1 MLIKQLTVFL
11 ENESGRLAE
20 VTRVLGKAGINISA
34 LSIADTTEYGILR
47 LIVNDPVG
55 AAGILKKD
63 GFSVGTAEVI
73 GITIDDSPG
82 SLARVLNTLEENN
95 ISIEYMYAFTGSSK
109 AGMANVVIKV
119 EDFNKAVDI
128 LMGSG
133 VNIMPPDEA
142 YRP

>member
-11 ENESGRLAE
+11 ENQSGRLAE
-20 VTRVLGKAGINISA
+20 VTRVLGNAGINISA

-63 GFSVGTAEVI
+63 GFSVGTTDVI
-73 GITIDDSPG
+73 GITIGDTPG
-82 SLARVLNTLEENN
+82 SLARVLSILEENN

-119 EDFNKAVDI
+119 EDLNKAVDT
-128 LMGSG
+128 LMGAG
-133 VNIMPPDEA
+133 VSIMPPDEA
-142 YRP
+142 YK

>member
-1 MLIKQLTVFL
+1 MLIKQLTIFL
-11 ENESGRLAE
+11 ENQSGRLAE
-20 VTRVLGKAGINISA
+20 VTRVLGSAGINISA

-63 GFSVGTAEVI
+63 GFSVGVTDVI
-73 GITIDDSPG
+73 GITIDDTPG

-119 EDFNKAVDI
+119 EDLSRAVDI
-128 LMGSG
+128 LMSAG
-133 VNIMPPDEA
+133 VDIIPADEV
-142 YRP
+142 YK